1 MAHKKGKSSLSLTRR
16 QVIGGMTAGAF
27 APAVVRAASLGSN
40 GRAVVV
46 GAGVFGAWTAKAL
59 METGLKVTLVD
70 ANGPANA
77 RASSAGESRM
87 TRGAY
92 GPDEIYTRMAL
103 ASLADWKALSASAEL
118 PLFHPH
124 GVLFFFHEEIDYFR
138 QSLDV
143 HRRLGLPTE
152 ELTPAQMAS
161 RYPMIDYEG
170 AAVGLFEPEFGAIMA
185 RRSVQTLVKHMA
197 GNGLE
202 YRRGK
207 ATPLTMPRGPVPLSA
222 VNLEDG
228 RQIAADVMVYALGP
242 WMPQGFPDLLQR
254 KIVTSR
260 QEVFFFA
267 PPAGSDDFTASK
279 MPGWAD
285 FEAGGLHYG
294 FPDLEA
300 RGAKIC
306 FDNHGPE
313 VDPDTNPRQVTEDG
327 LAEII
332 AYRDRRFPKL
342 RGAPLLETR
351 VCQYENS
358 SNGDYL
364 IDRHPGYRNVTMVGA
379 GSGHGFKMGPEV
391 GRLAA
396 RVALGEDLG
405 EPRFT
410 LATKENTQARSVI

>member
-1 MAHKKGKSSLSLTRR
+1 MANFPLNRR
-16 QVIGGMTAGAF
+16 QLIGGMTAGAL
-27 APAVVRAASLGSN
+27 APAVLRAHSRGSA

-46 GAGVFGAWTAKAL
+46 GAGVFGVWTAKAL
-59 METGLKVTLVD
+59 MDAGLHVTLMD

-103 ASLADWKALSASAEL
+103 ASLSDWKALSVSAEL
-118 PLFHPH
+118 PLFHAH

-138 QSLDV
+138 QSLEV
-143 HRRLGLPTE
+143 HHRLGLPTE
-152 ELTPAQMAS
+152 ELTPEQMAA
-161 RYPMIDYEG
+161 RYPMIDYDG
-170 AAVGLFEPEFGAIMA
+170 VAVGLFEPEFGAIMA
-185 RRSVQTLVKHMA
+185 RRSVQTLVAQMVL
-197 GNGLE
+197 GGLD

-207 ATPLTMPRGPVPLSA
+207 ASPLTMPRGPSPLGA
-222 VNLEDG
+222 VRLDDG
-228 RQIAADVMVYALGP
+228 SQIEGDIMVYALGP
-242 WMPQGFPDLLQR
+242 WMPQGFPDILDR

-267 PPAGSDDFTASK
+267 PPAGSDDFSPAK

-285 FEAGGLHYG
+285 FDAGGLHYG

-313 VDPDTNPRQVTEDG
+313 VDPDTNPRQVTKEG

-364 IDRHPGYRNVTMVGA
+364 IDRHPGYTNVTMVGA

-410 LATKENTQARSVI
+410 LATKGTTQARSVI